1 MSTVGVMRILMAVV
15 FIISYH
21 VVFNCRA
28 IEASDSRPYGT
39 MIREAP
45 EFRNPLDVSNMAA
58 SFGLGDVDRQPSLMR
73 GLFK

>member
-1 MSTVGVMRILMAVV
+1 MY
-15 FIISYH
+15 F
-21 VVFNCRA
+21 RA

-58 SFGLGDVDRQPSLMR
+58 SFGLGDVDHQPSLMR
-73 GLFK
+73 GLFQ